1 LKGNSFIERD
11 PMQEV
16 SIIIAYPYE
25 GKKIAAGLRIEKDT
39 PNVSHFIT
47 GPFQSDSQRTDDDTK
62 YS

>member
-1 LKGNSFIERD
+1 
-11 PMQEV
+11 MQEV